1 MASSHGRV
9 RATVSAGKPEVR
21 IFLSY
26 SHLDHAALALQL
38 QWQARLYVSSSSFG
52 LMGSSPQRPGDD
64 VGGFDL
70 LLSQPIGDAPDFLDR
85 PADQL
90 F

>member
-1 MASSHGRV
+1 MDFDG
-9 RATVSAGKPEVR
+9 
-21 IFLSY
+21 
-26 SHLDHAALALQL
+26 LALQL
-38 QWQARLYVSSSSFG
+38 QRQSRLYVSSSSLG
-52 LMGSSPQRPGDD
+52 LMGSAPQRPGDD